1 MSWERAGLDPAAL
14 PRRIGWFTAGCV
26 LISNVVGS
34 GIFTT
39 TGFMARDLGHSGL
52 ILSVWLLGGL
62 IALAGALSYSELGTA
77 LPFAGGEYV
86 YLHRA
91 YGPFLG
97 FLSGWTSFT
106 VGFSAAI
113 AAGAVSF
120 AAYLLQLVHLDDEGG
135 LLPTAIALALLWA
148 ITGFHLAGAEVG
160 GALQRTL
167 TVLKVVAILALITA
181 GLIIGRGTWA
191 HLRLTPAPTFPG
203 IGPCVVSLIFALYA
217 YSGWNAAAYLAGEIA
232 DPARTIPRAMIGGT
246 LVVTLLYLMLNGFY
260 FYALPVTDLAE
271 PPLLPVADKVAVA
284 LLGPDA
290 ARFVTALL
298 CLSIAGAVSAMVW
311 AGPRVYYAMAQDGLL
326 PSFLARTA
334 GMERTPI
341 SAILLQSLWAS
352 ALILSGSF
360 ERLVIYSG
368 TVLMIFSAL
377 AVAAVP
383 ILRQREPRLP
393 RPYHTPLYPFIP
405 GFFILVSIM
414 IVGSTLYERPVEA
427 GLGIATVLAGTPLYL
442 LWGGSEGRGK
452 HKTRPHS
459 KAEGLLPQDVDA
471 DCR

>member
-1 MSWERAGLDPAAL
+1 
-14 PRRIGWFTAGCV
+14 
-26 LISNVVGS
+26 
-34 GIFTT
+34 
-39 TGFMARDLGHSGL
+39 MARDLGHPGL
-52 ILSVWLLGGL
+52 ILFIWLLGGL

-77 LPFAGGEYV
+77 MPLAGGEYV
-86 YLHRA
+86 YLRRA

-120 AAYLLQLVHLDDEGG
+120 AAYLRQLFHLGDEGG
-135 LLPTAIALALLWA
+135 FPSTAIALVMLWSITA
-148 ITGFHLAGAEVG
+148 IHLAGARAG

-167 TVLKVVAILALITA
+167 TVLKLGTILTLIAA

-191 HLRLTPAPTFPG
+191 HLQVTAVPTFPG

-217 YSGWNAAAYLAGEIA
+217 YSGWNAAAYLAGEIT
-232 DPARTIPRAMIGGT
+232 DPSRTIPRAMIGGT
-246 LVVTLLYLMLNGFY
+246 VVVTLLYLMLNGFY

-290 ARFVTALL
+290 ARFMTALL

-311 AGPRVYYAMAQDGLL
+311 AGPRVYYAMAQDRLIPTFFASTSGI
-326 PSFLARTA
+326 
-334 GMERTPI
+334 ERTPI
-341 SAILLQSLWAS
+341 GAILLQSLWAS

-383 ILRQREPRLP
+383 LLRRQEPQLP
-393 RPYHTPLYPFIP
+393 RPYRTPFYPFVP
-405 GFFILVSIM
+405 WFFVLASIV
-414 IVGSTLYERPVEA
+414 IVVNTLYERPVEG

-442 LWGGSEGRGK
+442 LWRRFGAIRN
-452 HKTRPHS
+452 
-459 KAEGLLPQDVDA
+459 L
-471 DCR
+471 